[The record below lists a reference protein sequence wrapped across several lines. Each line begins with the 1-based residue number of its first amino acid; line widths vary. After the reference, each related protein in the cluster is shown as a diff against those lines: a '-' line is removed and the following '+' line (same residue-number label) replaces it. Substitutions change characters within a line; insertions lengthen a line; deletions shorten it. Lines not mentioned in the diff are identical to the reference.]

1 MSSDPFFLAIFV
13 LITLMIVSLVR
24 GHLGPTPADRLVAV
38 NAISTKVIALIV
50 LIVVVTGMEQALIIA
65 YVYALIG
72 FITTVAIAK
81 YIETGGLD

>member
-1 MSSDPFFLAIFV
+1 MTYDPFFLAIYV
-13 LITLMIVSLVR
+13 LIALMIVSLIR
-24 GHLGPTPADRLVAV
+24 GYLGPTSGDRLATV
-38 NAISTKVIALIV
+38 NVISTKVIALIV
-50 LIVVVTGMEQALIIA
+50 LVAVVTEVHEALIIA